1 MRALLLALFGMSL
14 SAWAGDRTLVRPSS
28 YSGMCDASGAVAV
41 SSNLFLVA
49 SDEDNT
55 LRLYRNDQAGA
66 PIKEFNFNTF
76 LALHGKSLEADLEGA
91 AKIGARAFWIGSHGR
106 NKDGKDRP
114 NRCRFFATDIK
125 VTEGEVTL
133 SAVGQPCK
141 TLLHD
146 LISDPKF
153 DQFRF
158 AEAARRIPKEAGA
171 LNIEGLSATPEGHLL
186 IGFRNPIPQGKALL
200 IPLLNPNE
208 VIAGKPAR
216 FDPAIQLDLG
226 GLGIRDIAFHDGVYL
241 IIAGSY
247 HGGGKFRLYR
257 WAGAGAMPEPV
268 VVDHFQEYNPEAIV
282 IYPEKGMQAIQILS
296 DDGNRIMDG
305 VPCKDLKDPGRQAF
319 RSFWVVE

>member
-1 MRALLLALFGMSL
+1 MRALLLALFGMAL
-14 SAWAGDRTLVRPSS
+14 PAWAGDPALTRTLS
-28 YSGMCDASGAVAV
+28 YTGMCDASGAVAV
-41 SSNLFLVA
+41 SSNLFIVA

-76 LALHGKSLEADLEGA
+76 LDLHGKSAEADLEGA
-91 AKIGARAFWIGSHGR
+91 AKIGDRAFWIGSHGR

-114 NRCRFFATDIK
+114 NRCRLFATDIA
-125 VTEGEVTL
+125 VTNGEVTL
-133 SAVGQPCK
+133 SPVGQPCT
-141 TLLHD
+141 TLLRD
-146 LISDPKF
+146 LINDSKF
-153 DQFRF
+153 DQFHF
-158 AEAARRIPKEAGA
+158 AEAARRIPKEADA

-200 IPLLNPNE
+200 IPLLNPDE

-226 GLGIRDIAFHDGVYL
+226 GLGIRDITFHNGSYL

-247 HGGGKFRLYR
+247 HSGGKFRFYR
-257 WAGAGAMPEPV
+257 WAGAGAMPERLRV
-268 VVDHFQEYNPEAIV
+268 EHFQEYNPEAIIV
-282 IYPEKGMQAIQILS
+282 YPERGMQAVQILS
-296 DDGNRIMDG
+296 DDGNRIMEG

-319 RSFWVVE
+319 RSFWVVQ